1 MGKEFWVGLLVGI
14 ILGWLLEWVID
25 WVYLRKKCEAITRQ
39 LEAKKDDLKD
49 IKGIGKIIE
58 GRLNSAGIYT
68 FERLAELAQSELEK
82 IVGNAKNL
90 SDEDDL
96 IRRAKKKAK
105 KK

>member
-1 MGKEFWVGLLVGI
+1 MGKEFWVGLMVGI
-14 ILGWLLEWVID
+14 ILGWLVEWVID
-25 WVYLRKKCEAITRQ
+25 WVYWRKKCEAITRQ

-58 GRLNSAGIYT
+58 SRLNSAGIYT
-68 FERLAELAQSELEK
+68 FERLAELTQPELEK

>member
-1 MGKEFWVGLLVGI
+1 MGKVFWIGLLTGI
-14 ILGWLLEWVID
+14 IIGWLIEWVID
-25 WVYLRKKCEAITRQ
+25 WFYWRKKHVSVLMQ
-39 LEAKKDDLKD
+39 LEAKKDDLKV
-49 IKGIGKIIE
+49 IKGIRKIIE
-58 GRLNSAGIYT
+58 GRLNAAGIYT
-68 FERLAELAQSELEK
+68 FARLAELTQPELEK